1 MQKKAQSA
9 VEFLTTYSWA
19 IMIILL
25 TIGALSYFNVFN
37 TSRFVAEKCE
47 TGAQIS
53 CREAALTQEGI
64 FYIHLTNNYPVDIEI
79 NRIELRQGT
88 KSFTSPSSTTT
99 INRAA
104 NTTINFDLEERFSR
118 NKETFDITIT
128 FKRRTGANN
137 YNITGTI
144 VTKPLPDGLI

>member
-53 CREAALTQEGI
+53 CREAALTQNGM

-88 KSFTSPSSTTT
+88 KTHTPTTPL
-99 INRAA
+99 IQLDRAA
-104 NTTINFDLEERFSR
+104 NTTIALDLREGFSR
-118 NKETFDITIT
+118 NKETFDIIIT
-128 FKRRTGANN
+128 FKRTTGANN